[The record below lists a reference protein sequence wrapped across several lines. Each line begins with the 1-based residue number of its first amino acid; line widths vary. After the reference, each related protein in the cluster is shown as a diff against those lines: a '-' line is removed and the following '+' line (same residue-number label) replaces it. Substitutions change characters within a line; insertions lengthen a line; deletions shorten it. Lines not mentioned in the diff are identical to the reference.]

1 MPFHGFQTALVLET
15 QKAGGF
21 HKAQLVDQGVG
32 GLADQLFF
40 GQHGFGRRG
49 SSCTAGCSD
58 EGSAS
63 IANDVVHTQSYPSTA
78 VFVTGHLEKPD
89 MKPAKWAKQGA

>member
-21 HKAQLVDQGVG
+21 HEAQLVDQGVG

-40 GQHGFGRRG
+40 GQQGFGLHG
-49 SSCTAGCSD
+49 SFCIVECID
-58 EGSAS
+58 EGTAS
-63 IANDVVHTQSYPSTA
+63 IANDAVCESLHSTA
-78 VFVTGHLEKPD
+78 LLLAFQVQWVDAVGQHL
-89 MKPAKWAKQGA
+89 QT